1 MKFWSAILWF
11 TFILTPLN
19 GQPSSS
25 SSNED
30 LIRTLIQQG
39 KIADAKIEI
48 QRQLAA
54 NPNNSEAHFGL
65 GLCYINS
72 KEYSTAL
79 VSLNKAINL
88 NPNLK
93 DAYFYRFLANIE
105 TSNFQFAMADI
116 NQHLKFFSQDTL
128 AHSQKMKL
136 AIQMREYNDAIQEG
150 YWLVDHKFGGD
161 DLILQQIQLLE
172 MQKGPKEQITFLNR
186 VILDNRDNHGWY
198 YHRAQAYF
206 NLGEYEKSLIDLD
219 RFLIAEPKF
228 INALKLRFDNHY
240 FLRNLPKCEIYIQ
253 ELMDLEPENGLF
265 YSDYGHILL
274 QKGEWN
280 KAIKNF
286 DQAIKY
292 KSDHLGYVYLGRGI
306 ARFNL
311 NQKKLACADWEKSL
325 LLGETISKKY
335 LNNYCE

>member
-1 MKFWSAILWF
+1 MKFWLVILYLGFCSA
-11 TFILTPLN
+11 PLF
-19 GQPSSS
+19 GQNSGT
-25 SSNED
+25 NDD
-30 LIRTLIQQG
+30 LIRSLIQQG
-39 KIADAKIEI
+39 RIADAKDEI
-48 QRQLAA
+48 QKQLSA
-54 NPNNSEAHFGL
+54 NPNNPEAHFGL

-88 NPNLK
+88 NPSLK
-93 DAYFYRFLANIE
+93 DAYFYRYLANFE
-105 TSNFQFAMADI
+105 TSNFQFALADI
-116 NQHLKFFSQDTL
+116 NQHLKYYSQDTL
-128 AHSQKMKL
+128 AHSQKLKL

-172 MQKGPKEQITFLNR
+172 MQKSSKEQVLFLNS
-186 VILDNRDNHGWY
+186 VILDQRDNHQWY
-198 YHRAQAYF
+198 FYRAKAYY
-206 NLGEYEKSLIDLD
+206 NSGEYEKSLIDLD
-219 RFLIAEPKF
+219 RFLISEPKC
-228 INALKLRFDNHY
+228 IEALKLRFDNNY

-253 ELMDLEPENGLF
+253 ELIDLQPNNGQF
-265 YSDYGHILL
+265 CSDFGHILL

-286 DQAIKY
+286 DLAIKL

-311 NQKKLACADWEKSL
+311 NQKKMACADWEKSL
-325 LLGETISKKY
+325 LLGESISKKY